1 MADQARAAP
10 AHFEGWNV
18 VTARRGDEDVAHVYT
33 RGPEIHIE
41 TLVAG
46 RALTRRNIIEHL
58 APLVEEFGYA
68 TTRVPI
74 AETDHKLREKLGFLQ
89 TWQDDKFTYWAMT
102 ELPYQKEKSCL

>member
-1 MADQARAAP
+1 MASVAAL
-10 AHFEGWNV
+10 AFDGWKV

-41 TLVAG
+41 TLVQG

-74 AETDHKLREKLGFLQ
+74 AETNHKLREKLGFVQ
-89 TWQDDKFTYWAMT
+89 TWHDDKFTYWAMT